1 VIGWRSKRMRLA
13 ISLCAALAGLQ
24 VAAWAADFKPPTAKA
39 DVQQP
44 TDRPS
49 ADVVRAVEE
58 QLSRMTQPAY
68 KPLPELK
75 GVVSWKTLGQVSV
88 VRQKDRLAPEFSKEI
103 TLLDKQQ
110 VRLQGFLMPLE
121 VGEKQKRFLLT
132 ATPSTC
138 SFCLPGG
145 PEQLVEV
152 QAKNPVRHSL
162 EPVVVS
168 GRFVVLRD
176 DPNGLYYRMT
186 DAVAL
191 ER

>member
-1 VIGWRSKRMRLA
+1 MRFAIGVF
-13 ISLCAALAGLQ
+13 AALFGFQ
-24 VAAWAADFKPPTAKA
+24 VTALAADGKQSVAKDLRRA
-39 DVQQP
+39 DVQRP

-49 ADVVRAVEE
+49 PDVVRAVEE
-58 QLSRMTQPAY
+58 QLAGVTQPTY

-75 GVVSWKTLGQVSV
+75 GVVSWKTLGQVNV
-88 VRQKDRLAPEFSKEI
+88 VRQKDRFAPEFSKDVVV
-103 TLLDKQQ
+103 LDNQQ
-110 VRLQGFLMPLE
+110 VKLQGFMMPLE

-132 ATPSTC
+132 AMPSSC

-152 QAKNPVRHSL
+152 QARNPVRHGV
-162 EPVVVS
+162 EPVVLT
-168 GRFVVLRD
+168 GKFVVLRD
-176 DPNGLYYRMT
+176 DSTGLFYRLT